1 MGNHTVSMKPLNEL
15 LSSSSKLFHGLVS
28 SDLNPRDHQNFS
40 SCWRISRDEISEAL
54 KSVGDSGATSIYLK
68 LIRSIID
75 AYIEKSTT
83 LIDRIFHSWKSVFIS
98 RLWFLWI
105 DIMGKKRLDKLAIEL
120 TKNFDERPQ
129 LPAKEIQQ
137 YFLTLQAVY
146 SIELNAHC
154 LVYLVLLVLEGKLPE
169 ETLSIERFNSQSAEA
184 IFRSARSFSSSCSSG
199 VNFTVLQFL
208 NNIDKLSLFQK
219 IKSRQEQLSSPFLQF
234 PIHHKIKSG
243 ISSSNPAPSNSLP
256 THEMIERII
265 YRAFETATEYFEQ
278 LGVMDYLRNKNVY
291 NIDDVN
297 DHIRTLFNRKK
308 ILDGFSLDT
317 DNDDSSGE
325 YIDSTDSIIGAAT
338 SGENSDE
345 EENNSVL
352 RFHDDP
358 DSLQPTFRGMRICDN
373 VPPHLL
379 QSYFK
384 VRINGRYKFIH
395 KSSACWIL
403 TENRQKLSSDRT
415 RRVTQTK

>member
-184 IFRSARSFSSSCSSG
+184 IFRTARSFSSSCSSG

-219 IKSRQEQLSSPFLQF
+219 IKSRQEQNQIF
-234 PIHHKIKSG
+234 
-243 ISSSNPAPSNSLP
+243 
-256 THEMIERII
+256 M
-265 YRAFETATEYFEQ
+265 
-278 LGVMDYLRNKNVY
+278 
-291 NIDDVN
+291 
-297 DHIRTLFNRKK
+297 K
-308 ILDGFSLDT
+308 ILC
-317 DNDDSSGE
+317 
-325 YIDSTDSIIGAAT
+325 IDSHG
-338 SGENSDE
+338 
-345 EENNSVL
+345 
-352 RFHDDP
+352 
-358 DSLQPTFRGMRICDN
+358 
-373 VPPHLL
+373 
-379 QSYFK
+379 
-384 VRINGRYKFIH
+384 
-395 KSSACWIL
+395 IL
-403 TENRQKLSSDRT
+403 TK
-415 RRVTQTK
+415 